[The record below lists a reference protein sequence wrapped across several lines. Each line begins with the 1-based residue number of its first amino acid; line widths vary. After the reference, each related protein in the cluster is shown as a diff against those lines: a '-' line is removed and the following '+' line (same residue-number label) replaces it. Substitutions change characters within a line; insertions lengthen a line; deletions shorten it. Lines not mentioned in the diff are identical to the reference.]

1 MNCFWQRMKDSN
13 PRSAFGTS
21 CADLNY
27 FVRVLGAKRQ
37 IKKQL
42 IETDELL
49 LAADEGFEPSQTES
63 ESGVLPLHKSAKRS
77 SYYTVKSEFVNTHS
91 EIFEKKQ
98 AIF

>member
-1 MNCFWQRMKDSN
+1 MVSNARRGNCRRVFPVRKM
-13 PRSAFGTS
+13 RSI
-21 CADLNY
+21 
-27 FVRVLGAKRQ
+27 